1 MPFLIV
7 DVMDI
12 GENIEAVHQKYI
24 LEISQHMNKIALKL
38 SRNWEIS
45 FVSKYIYENISTEME
60 KKWKSIAIILLFC
73 WNGNLIM
80 KYKIPALIS

>member
-38 SRNWEIS
+38 SRN
-45 FVSKYIYENISTEME
+45 
-60 KKWKSIAIILLFC
+60 
-73 WNGNLIM
+73 
-80 KYKIPALIS
+80 